1 MAATAAEKEIKQAIE
16 ARNAALAAKDVAALM
31 ATGYAGFVAYTLAP
45 PLKSAGGKGG
55 LAGWFASWDGP
66 IGLEVKDLK
75 ITAGGEVAFAS
86 CLAHMTGRK
95 TDGEN
100 IDLWHRMT
108 FGLKRAR
115 GAWKIVHE
123 HASVPFYMDGS
134 LRAAVDLKP

>member
-1 MAATAAEKEIKQAIE
+1 MAATTAEKEIKLALE
-16 ARNAALAAKDVAALM
+16 ARNAALSAKDTAALM

-45 PLKSAGGKGG
+45 PLTSVGGKEG
-55 LAGWFASWDGP
+55 LAGWFATWDGP
-66 IGLEVKDLK
+66 IGFALKDLK
-75 ITAGGEVAFAS
+75 ITAGDEVAFAS

-95 TDGEN
+95 TDGED

-108 FGLKRAR
+108 FGLKRVR

-134 LRAAVDLKP
+134 YRAAVDLKP